1 MVRTSVP
8 EVMMATKPSKKPS
21 KTDKKLAAAT
31 ALVDELTAELAVVR
45 ARVKDLEVEAETWK
59 KRAEKQR
66 SRVQKVRAKAEK
78 AIAEATAKRKKA
90 KAAQIRAQKR
100 SDLLFRDGYKAAHAL
115 VMQKQDYAA
124 GIGALRALGRD
135 QHPDVANLLGFA
147 SRKLQR
153 YDDAKSWY
161 EAALAADP
169 NHVRTWSYYG
179 MWHAEQ
185 GNRLKAQDFLET
197 VRSLCGNVTCREY
210 VELKGVIDG
219 TQVY

>member
-1 MVRTSVP
+1 MNICSKASRGSIAALGLCMMLAPAPSSAVDAPDPAPSLARPVARAVP
-8 EVMMATKPSKKPS
+8 
-21 KTDKKLAAAT
+21 
-31 ALVDELTAELAVVR
+31 VR
-45 ARVKDLEVEAETWK
+45 APRLTPRV
-59 KRAEKQR
+59 
-66 SRVQKVRAKAEK
+66 AKPRPVFV
-78 AIAEATAKRKKA
+78 KRKKA

-135 QHPDVANLLGFA
+135 RHPDVANLLGFA

-161 EAALAADP
+161 EAALASDP

>member
-1 MVRTSVP
+1 MGICWKASRGSIAALALCMMVASAPSGAVDAPDPAPALARPAARSVP
-8 EVMMATKPSKKPS
+8 VRLAPRVAKPRPV
-21 KTDKKLAAAT
+21 L
-31 ALVDELTAELAVVR
+31 L
-45 ARVKDLEVEAETWK
+45 
-59 KRAEKQR
+59 
-66 SRVQKVRAKAEK
+66 
-78 AIAEATAKRKKA
+78 KRKKG

-100 SDLLFRDGYKAAHAL
+100 SDLLFRDGYKAAHAP

-153 YDDAKSWY
+153 FDEAKRWY

-169 NHVRTWSYYG
+169 KHVRTWSYYG